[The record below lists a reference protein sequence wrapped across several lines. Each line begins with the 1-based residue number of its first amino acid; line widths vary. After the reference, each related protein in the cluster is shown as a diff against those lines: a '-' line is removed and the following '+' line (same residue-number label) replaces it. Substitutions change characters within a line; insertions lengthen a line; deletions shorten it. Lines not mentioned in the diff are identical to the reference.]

1 MTIIEIRDEGD
12 ARTRLRDFYGLEGQE
27 AAPYVQLMGLLC
39 GLEGYPSF
47 EKGLHRI
54 SELLWAEY
62 RKPGMQDRPNRY
74 SRSII
79 NLANGAFGF
88 MTQDNVVFAGPL
100 GGAAF
105 GQRVRSKVLWKDS
118 FALGHGE
125 FSHSY
130 QWLTAGLVLN
140 WGVETGQHYA
150 NVAGR
155 MSRIPLFTKDSDG
168 MTYRRSPLWEYL
180 VDCTKRQ
187 GWFDNEGR
195 LKAAVN
201 AWSQK
206 QTEQQNVQELG
217 ARPSSYPTANALTN
231 ETFRSANNVA
241 TLAAGKDWFISFYEA
256 RRKAVLAEAQRRGQA
271 FIDSSVVNSMKKSAA
286 IARTKPPGMLGGD
299 EHTPQYM
306 ERVDQSA
313 QRSAAHPIQGIKV
326 DRAIH
331 YKLEKGDKYTN
342 PAKYVY
348 EKPITDAKRV
358 EPMGQHYLE
367 FHGEAGFVNAR
378 TGLLM

>member
-1 MTIIEIRDEGD
+1 MAIIEIRDEGD
-12 ARTRLRDFYGLEGQE
+12 ARTRLHDFYGLEGQQ
-27 AAPYVQLMGLLC
+27 AAPYVELLGLLC
-39 GLEGYPSF
+39 GLKGYPSF
-47 EKGLHRI
+47 EEGLLKI
-54 SELLWAEY
+54 SELLWTEY

-79 NLANGAFGF
+79 NLANSRFGF
-88 MTQDNVVFAGPL
+88 TTQDNVVFAGPL

-105 GQRVRSKVLWKDS
+105 GERVRNKVLWKDS

-195 LKAAVN
+195 LTAAVN
-201 AWSQK
+201 AWSKKQK
-206 QTEQQNVQELG
+206 EQQNVQELG
-217 ARPSSYPTANALTN
+217 VRPSSYPTANALTN
-231 ETFRSANNVA
+231 DTFRSANNVA
-241 TLAAGKDWFISFYEA
+241 SLAARKDWFISFYEA

-271 FIDSSVVNSMKKSAA
+271 LIDSSVVSSMKNSAA
-286 IARTKPPGMLGGD
+286 IARAKPSFGGD

-306 ERVDQSA
+306 ERVDQGA
-313 QRSAAHPIQGIKV
+313 QRSAGHPIQGIKA

-348 EKPITDAKRV
+348 GKPITDTKRV
-358 EPMGQHYLE
+358 EPKGQHYLE
-367 FHGEAGFVNAR
+367 FHGETGFVNAR

>member
-47 EKGLHRI
+47 EKELKKI
-54 SELLWAEY
+54 SKLLWAEY

-79 NLANGAFGF
+79 NLANNRFGF

-105 GQRVRSKVLWKDS
+105 GQRVRNKVLWKDS

-130 QWLTAGLVLN
+130 QWLTAGLALN
-140 WGVETGQHYA
+140 WGSETAQHYA

-155 MSRIPLFTKDSDG
+155 MSRIPLFTKDNDG
-168 MTYRRSPLWEYL
+168 MSYRRSPLWEYL

-187 GWFDNEGR
+187 NWFDNEGR

-206 QTEQQNVQELG
+206 QTEQQNVRELD

-241 TLAAGKDWFISFYEA
+241 ALAASKDWFISFYEA

-271 FIDSSVVNSMKKSAA
+271 FIDSYAVDPMKESAS
-286 IARTKPPGMLGGD
+286 IARARPSDNLVGD
-299 EHTPQYM
+299 EHTQQYM
-306 ERVDQSA
+306 GRVDQNA
-313 QRSAAHPIQGIKV
+313 RRSVIHPIQGIKA

-331 YKLEKGDKYTN
+331 YKLEKRDEYTN
-342 PAKYVY
+342 PTKYVY
-348 EKPITDAKRV
+348 EKPVTDNRRV
-358 EPMGQHYLE
+358 EPKGQYYLE
-367 FHGEAGFVNAR
+367 FHGETGFVNVR